1 MQEEKGSIEALKKTI
16 QDLKRRLEKA
26 ENRQFQLG
34 QIRSRK
40 ILDDN
45 FEEIDDNQIGH
56 ALKPIQEEEVDLD
69 QTADEL
75 EPTQEED
82 VHQAYDNLTLSQENI
97 VHETKAKLEKY
108 EKRKRET
115 KIAKPKNKV
124 SKRLKSVIVIQSDKH

>member
-40 ILDDN
+40 NLDDN
-45 FEEIDDNQIGH
+45 FEEIDDNQTGH
-56 ALKPIQEEEVDLD
+56 ALNPIQEEEVDLD

-82 VHQAYDNLTLSQENI
+82 VHQAHDNLTLSQENI
-97 VHETKAKLEKY
+97 VQETKAKLEKS

-115 KIAKPKNKV
+115 KNAKPKKKV
-124 SKRLKSVIVIQSDKH
+124 SRRLKSVIVIQSDKQ